1 MSVIVWVVGVVV
13 VVVGEVVVDVDVL
26 LEVHPLRVV
35 ARMVRAI
42 NSEATVRRYFFMQTP
57 FIFRNIFT
65 AKMRLIA
72 RKTTAKNKKE
82 TVYSP
87 SGGAKTNVNMR
98 QQTLSFPNGRLQ
110 CFH

>member
-26 LEVHPLRVV
+26 LEVYPLRVV

-57 FIFRNIFT
+57 FIIRYKFT
-65 AKMRLIA
+65 AKMRIIK
-72 RKTTAKNKKE
+72 RKRQKK
-82 TVYSP
+82 S
-87 SGGAKTNVNMR
+87 KMK
-98 QQTLSFPNGRLQ
+98 
-110 CFH
+110 

>member
-1 MSVIVWVVGVVV
+1 MITVRPSMSVIVWVVGVVV

-57 FIFRNIFT
+57 FPECT
-65 AKMRLIA
+65 TRLIRPAVFLQA
-72 RKTTAKNKKE
+72 RAD
-82 TVYSP
+82 
-87 SGGAKTNVNMR
+87 
-98 QQTLSFPNGRLQ
+98 
-110 CFH
+110 